1 MRKLLLAVLL
11 LASTS
16 AIACE
21 TRTYIID
28 GKITICTICPTTT
41 TCYQE
46 NIMTEFIWF
55 VMGFCCGVCTSIG
68 VTVYLGQREIAKRRN
83 RVTNWQ
89 KIKKDVDKN
98 FHDEYGV

>member
-1 MRKLLLAVLL
+1 
-11 LASTS
+11 
-16 AIACE
+16 
-21 TRTYIID
+21 
-28 GKITICTICPTTT
+28 
-41 TCYQE
+41 
-46 NIMTEFIWF
+46 MTEFIWF

-98 FHDEYGV
+98 FHDEYGI